1 MRYENVWLY
10 KFQNKKI
17 TLRQGTVV
25 SDEDLGLS
33 TGRFSY
39 RNGKKYH
46 SVYVSAKEAT
56 FYNSMVWL
64 KERND
69 KKAILA
75 FQKHKKQQILDLAS
89 SFDKARS
96 ELTFLYTCEEDLEVG
111 ETDDCRFVQLL

>member
-10 KFQNKKI
+10 KFQNKQI
-17 TLRQGTVV
+17 TLRKGTVV

-46 SVYVSAKEAT
+46 SVYVSAKEGII
-56 FYNSMVWL
+56 YNSMVWL

-69 KKAILA
+69 KEVILA
-75 FQKHKKQQILDLAS
+75 FQKYKKKQVLDRIS
-89 SFDKARS
+89 SFQRARS
-96 ELTFLYTCEEDLEVG
+96 ELTFLYTCEESLEVG
-111 ETDDCRFVQLL
+111 DSDDCRFVQLL